1 MRKIIIKLYSFWL
14 FLISKGKMRANCA
27 PFLEIT
33 CFPNHVGKGCYF
45 QKNTWINK
53 TKASYLSIGDRCY
66 FGHGCQINAYENV
79 QIGDDVMIS
88 DNVYISDADHV
99 FEETSV
105 PIKDQ
110 GIKTQPVV
118 ISDGAWIG
126 RNAVIMPGVLIG
138 VNSVIGANSVVTKD
152 IQAGVVVAG
161 VPARV
166 MRKI

>member
-1 MRKIIIKLYSFWL
+1 MRKIIIKIYSFWL
-14 FLISKGKMRANCA
+14 FLTSAGKMRANCV

-33 CFPNHVGKGCYF
+33 CFPNHVGKGCFF

-53 TKASYLSIGDRCY
+53 TNDSFLSIGDRCY
-66 FGHGCQINAYENV
+66 FGHGCQINAYDNV
-79 QIGDDVMIS
+79 KIGDDVMIS

-118 ISDGAWIG
+118 IADGVWIG
-126 RNAVIMPGVLIG
+126 RNAVIMPGVCIG
-138 VNSVIGANSVVTKD
+138 GNSVIGANSVVNCD
-152 IQAGVVVAG
+152 VQAGVVFAG
-161 VPARV
+161 VPARLI
-166 MRKI
+166 RKI